1 MRDKLTSLLNDTN
14 RDGGHVFAALFELDD
29 PELIPLLQALGK
41 RAHVLLGNG
50 SVKHKGDDENAKA
63 RDALRM
69 CDVHDRMAAPRA
81 LAHNKFLVIS
91 DSHQTP
97 HSVWTG
103 STNWTMTGLCTQAN
117 NAVLV
122 QNALLAH
129 DYLEQWKTLVECEDA
144 SPASLLTS
152 NATPRVAQGLKGVT
166 LWFTPMHGLLD
177 LEQAG
182 ELIRGAKNG
191 ILFLMFNPGPRGSL
205 FNDISDLA
213 LPGRPVL
220 RSRPLYSGRPQPE
233 PGHREESRHAVQPR
247 REDRGERGRRS
258 ARRDSGPSRI
268 LAEGTLE
275 AAAHLRDGSQ
285 QGRCRRPLRRE
296 AGRHDGLA
304 QHGAEGERRER
315 REPAHYRGRQRSGE
329 PVRWQYHAD
338 LQPVSL
344 AAVGPGAARQARL
357 GRPR

>member
-1 MRDKLTSLLNDTN
+1 MVGPGDQVAYRVAPMVGEADSLEEDTANESPWTDVVEIGATTKGGISCYFNRGIVASQWLSRLLPKADPATELREIIATPGDKTRNFLGGPVRDKLTSLLNDTN

-29 PELIPLLQALGK
+29 PELIPLLQAL
-41 RAHVLLGNG
+41 
-50 SVKHKGDDENAKA
+50 
-63 RDALRM
+63 
-69 CDVHDRMAAPRA
+69 
-81 LAHNKFLVIS
+81 
-91 DSHQTP
+91 
-97 HSVWTG
+97 
-103 STNWTMTGLCTQAN
+103 
-117 NAVLV
+117 
-122 QNALLAH
+122 
-129 DYLEQWKTLVECEDA
+129 EQWKTLVECEDA

-152 NATPRVAQGLKGVT
+152 NATPRVAQGLEGVT

-213 LPGRPVL
+213 LPGGQYYDPDLYIQGVL
-220 RSRPLYSGRPQPE
+220 NQN